1 METKVKKLV
10 LSQETLRNL
19 TRDVQRRKDDYISQ
33 TCTHT
38 FSCPTE
44 CACPPPRA

>member
-1 METKVKKLV
+1 METKVKELV
-10 LSQETLRNL
+10 LNQETLRNL
-19 TRDVQRRKDDYISQ
+19 THEMRGRKDNITP

-38 FSCPTE
+38 YSCPTE